1 MFCILD
7 KKFAMDGALFQDPQL
22 PKEPASSLRVCIADI
37 PLIKE
42 NRMKTFQRLSCAVIL
57 GLMLGLSCFADD
69 PPIEPPPVCGHM
81 DTGKCT
87 PSGLTSVQTTDTR
100 GSLANSGVAF
110 SISDAALSVLQS
122 VLPLI

>member
-7 KKFAMDGALFQDPQL
+7 KKFAMEEALFQDPQL

-42 NRMKTFQRLSCAVIL
+42 NRMKTFQRISCAVIL

-87 PSGLTSVQTTDTR
+87 PSGYTSVTTSDTNGGTIDS
-100 GSLANSGVAF
+100 GSAS
-110 SISDAALSVLQS
+110 SITDAALSFLQS
-122 VLPLI
+122 VLPLF

>member
-1 MFCILD
+1 
-7 KKFAMDGALFQDPQL
+7 
-22 PKEPASSLRVCIADI
+22 
-37 PLIKE
+37 
-42 NRMKTFQRLSCAVIL
+42 MKTFQRFSCAVIL

-87 PSGLTSVQTTDTR
+87 PSGSISVQITETNGGPVD
-100 GSLANSGVAF
+100 SGVAL